1 MSEFI
6 NDRRLVLGAL
16 VLGVIAVAA
25 VIIVFFA
32 VPEAAARDTSQTE
45 GDSGVS
51 IQSLTPRASF
61 ASGTGVNLLSVEV
74 SRTRKPFEL
83 RVAGGC
89 RSGIQRSRG
98 LRGLQL
104 L

>member
-45 GDSGVS
+45 GDSGCRS
-51 IQSLTPRASF
+51 RAS
-61 ASGTGVNLLSVEV
+61 
-74 SRTRKPFEL
+74 RP
-83 RVAGGC
+83 
-89 RSGIQRSRG
+89 G
-98 LRGLQL
+98 LPSPLARA
-104 L
+104 